1 MFLYVASGPCDV
13 SKLDLNNPMLQPLI
27 FDVADV
33 KFQYCRFVMFVVVS
47 RRRRRRAPD
56 VGCYKH

>member
-1 MFLYVASGPCDV
+1 VNV
-13 SKLDLNNPMLQPLI
+13 SRLDLNNPMLQTLI

-33 KFQYCRFVMFVVVS
+33 EFQYCRFVMLVVVS

-56 VGCYKH
+56 VGCCKH

>member
-1 MFLYVASGPCDV
+1 VNVP
-13 SKLDLNNPMLQPLI
+13 KLDLNNPMLQPLI

-33 KFQYCRFVMFVVVS
+33 EFQYCRFVMFVVVS

-56 VGCYKH
+56 VGCCKH